1 MPPSAK
7 AGMAS
12 GFCGAKRN
20 LAATLR
26 ARNSWNLAATLR
38 CVPRTVSVAT
48 FEVSLRCVL
57 LAFSAA
63 TCEVGLR
70 CVDCA
75 FLALTWEVDLRCV
88 VRVFS
93 APTLGVNDFDMI
105 LDPRYAAIVAVR
117 GNVTTDIPHY
127 VPHRWREPGPLS
139 SCFLASTAG
148 IIGVHIAVD
157 ISYYPY
163 RYHGHYY
170 NHRRYYHHHH
180 RYR

>member
-12 GFCGAKRN
+12 GFCGARN

-48 FEVSLRCVL
+48 FEISLRCVL

-63 TCEVGLR
+63 ICEMGLR
-70 CVDCA
+70 CVACA
-75 FLALTWEVDLRCV
+75 FLALTLEADVRCV
-88 VRVFS
+88 VRVFL
-93 APTLGVNDFDMI
+93 APTLGVNDFDMT

-117 GNVTTDIPHY
+117 GTRLPRIYRITYFIDGEERRCSQASIF
-127 VPHRWREPGPLS
+127 RE
-139 SCFLASTAG
+139 
-148 IIGVHIAVD
+148 
-157 ISYYPY
+157 
-163 RYHGHYY
+163 
-170 NHRRYYHHHH
+170 
-180 RYR
+180 